1 MRLENLLT
9 FPVYNLYF
17 CMFQVTLKEE
27 HETFLHFMTH
37 ICAIIGG
44 STLSGYFTHI
54 HAYVRT

>member
-1 MRLENLLT
+1 
-9 FPVYNLYF
+9 
-17 CMFQVTLKEE
+17 MFQVTLKEE